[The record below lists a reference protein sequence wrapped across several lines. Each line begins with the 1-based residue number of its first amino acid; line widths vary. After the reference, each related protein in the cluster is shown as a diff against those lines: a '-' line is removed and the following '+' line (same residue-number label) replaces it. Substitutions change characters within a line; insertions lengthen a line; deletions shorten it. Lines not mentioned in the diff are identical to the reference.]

1 MGASPVW
8 THISE
13 RGSSWGLRFAV
24 ACYRT
29 FGRPPTLIVVHL
41 IITYFFLTDGPGR
54 RASLAYLRRVHGLTD
69 AKAPLPGYWQS
80 FLHYRM
86 FALSIFD
93 RVAFWL
99 GRGDEFD
106 LDFNG
111 EELFARVIADGRGAI
126 IVGSHLGSF
135 DSMRLLAH
143 QAGVTVNVLMFTDHA
158 PLLNSIF
165 RELSP
170 DSEMNVIRA
179 DPSSM
184 KTAFEVRARIERGE
198 LVAILADR
206 IEPGDRGSVHRT
218 HFLGSPA
225 DFPTGAFLLATIFG
239 CPVIHMVGLRRS
251 ARRYE
256 ITAELLSEATSVPR
270 KKRREHVEKLV
281 ESYAARLEHFCLDAP
296 YQWFNY
302 YDFWSDD
309 HAVADRVEEAAA

>member
-1 MGASPVW
+1 MSASPLW
-8 THISE
+8 THVSE

-29 FGRPPTLIVVHL
+29 FGRPLTLVVVHL
-41 IITYFFLTDGPGR
+41 IIVYFYLTDGPGR
-54 RASLAYLRRVHGLTD
+54 RASLAYLRRVHALAGADSD
-69 AKAPLPGYWQS
+69 APGYWQS

-99 GRGDEFD
+99 GRADQFD

-111 EELFARVIADGRGAI
+111 EELFARVIAEGRGAI

-135 DSMRLLAH
+135 DAMRLLAH
-143 QAGVTVNVLMFTDHA
+143 QAGVVVNVLMFTDHA

-170 DSEMNVIRA
+170 QSELHVIRA

-184 KTAFEVRARIERGE
+184 KTAFEVRSRIERGE

-218 HFLGSPA
+218 RFLGSPA
-225 DFPTGAFLLATIFG
+225 DFPTGAFMLATVFG
-239 CPVIHMVGLRRS
+239 CPVVHMVGLRRS

-256 ITAELLSEATSVPR
+256 ITAELLSEAVVVPR
-270 KKRREHVEKLV
+270 KDRRDHIEKLV
-281 ESYAARLEHFCLDAP
+281 ERYAARLEHFCLEAP

-302 YDFWSDD
+302 YDFW
-309 HAVADRVEEAAA
+309 ADERTDLPTVEEAA

>member
-1 MGASPVW
+1 MSEAPLW
-8 THISE
+8 TRISE
-13 RGSSWGLRFAV
+13 RGSSVGLRFAV

-29 FGRPPTLIVVHL
+29 FGRPVTLVIVHL
-41 IITYFFLTDGPGR
+41 IISYFYLTDGPGR
-54 RASLAYLRRVHGLTD
+54 RASLAYLRRVHELSGRGGD
-69 AKAPLPGYWQS
+69 EPGHWQS

-99 GRGDEFD
+99 GRGDEFV

-111 EELFARVIADGRGAI
+111 EELFERVIADGRGAI

-143 QAGVTVNVLMFTDHA
+143 RAGVVVNVLMFTDHA

-165 RELSP
+165 AELSP
-170 DSEMNVIRA
+170 DAEMHVIRA

-184 KTAFEVRARIERGE
+184 KTAFEVRSRIERGE

-206 IEPGDRGSVHRT
+206 IEPGDRGSLYRT
-218 HFLGSPA
+218 DFLGHPA
-225 DFPTGAFLLATIFG
+225 DFPTGAFLLATLFG
-239 CPVIHMVGLRRS
+239 CPVVHMVGLRRD
-251 ARRYE
+251 AHRYE
-256 ITAELLSEATSVPR
+256 ITAELLSEGTAVSR
-270 KKRREHVEKLV
+270 KDRRRHIEELV
-281 ESYAARLEHFCLDAP
+281 ERYAARLEHFCLDEP

-302 YDFWSDD
+302 FDFWSEE
-309 HAVADRVEEAAA
+309 HGVEPPVRKAA

>member
-1 MGASPVW
+1 MSASPVW
-8 THISE
+8 TRISE

-24 ACYRT
+24 GCYRT
-29 FGRPPTLIVVHL
+29 FGRPVTLVIVH
-41 IITYFFLTDGPGR
+41 IIISYFFVTDGRGR
-54 RASLAYLRRVHGLTD
+54 RASLAYLRRVHDLTASSGTRPGL
-69 AKAPLPGYWQS
+69 WQS

-99 GRGDEFD
+99 GRDDQFE

-111 EELFARVIADGRGAI
+111 EELFSRVIDEGRGAI

-143 QAGVTVNVLMFTDHA
+143 RAGVAVNVLMFTDHA

-184 KTAFEVRARIERGE
+184 KTAFEVRSRIERGE

-218 HFLGSPA
+218 RFMGSQA
-225 DFPTGAFLLATIFG
+225 DFPTGAFLLATLFG
-239 CPVIHMVGLRRS
+239 CPVIHMVGLRRG
-251 ARRYE
+251 ANRYE
-256 ITAELLSEATSVPR
+256 ITAELLCEAETVPR
-270 KKRREHVEKLV
+270 RNRRVHIEALV
-281 ESYAARLEHFCLDAP
+281 ERYAQRLEHFCLDSP

-302 YDFWSDD
+302 YDFWSDER
-309 HAVADRVEEAAA
+309 AGEEAIEEAA